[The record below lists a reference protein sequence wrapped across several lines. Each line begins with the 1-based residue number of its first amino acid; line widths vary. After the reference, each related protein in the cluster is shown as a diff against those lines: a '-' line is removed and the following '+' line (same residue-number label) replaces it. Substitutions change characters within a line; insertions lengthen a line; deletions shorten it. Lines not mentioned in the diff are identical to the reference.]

1 MRVLLG
7 LPHLLVFALVLLAS
21 DGERLAAQATAQ
33 DHPGQYSAMDI
44 ETGSR
49 LYAGQ
54 CVLCHGPNG
63 DVVAGVD
70 LRRGQFR
77 RAVSDED
84 LARVI
89 ARGLPEA
96 GMPGFKL
103 QPSELDGLVAF
114 IRAGFDVSGTAV
126 KVGHVGRGHEIFEGK
141 GGCAA
146 CHRVNGKGPRVAPD
160 LSDIG
165 AIRTPSALQR
175 SLLDPTSA
183 MLPINR
189 PVRAVTRDGRTIRGR
204 RLNEDTYSVQLID
217 EQERLVSL
225 VKAELR
231 EYELA
236 KTSPMRSMAGILTAD
251 EQADLVAYLL
261 SLKGLR

>member
-7 LPHLLVFALVLLAS
+7 LPHLLVFALVLPAS
-21 DGERLAAQATAQ
+21 GGERLAAQATAQ

-89 ARGLPEA
+89 ATGLPEA

-126 KVGHVGRGHEIFEGK
+126 KVGHVGRGQEIFEGK

>member
-1 MRVLLG
+1 MRVVLG
-7 LPHLLVFALVLLAS
+7 LPHLLGFALVLLAS

-126 KVGHVGRGHEIFEGK
+126 KVGHVGRGQEIFEGK

>member
-126 KVGHVGRGHEIFEGK
+126 KVGHVGRGQEIFEGK